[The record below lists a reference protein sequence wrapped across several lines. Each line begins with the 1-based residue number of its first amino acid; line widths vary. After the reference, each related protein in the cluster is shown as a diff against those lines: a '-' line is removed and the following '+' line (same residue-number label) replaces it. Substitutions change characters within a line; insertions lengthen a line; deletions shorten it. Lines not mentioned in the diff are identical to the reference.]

1 MNLFPL
7 ICITGIPDTT
17 TGNKRNNRKVCAF
30 LHTQTEHLP
39 IARQARIGMDRKAI
53 YKIIE
58 RDDSG
63 SNISKIYDYF
73 MMLMVV
79 ISIVPLHFKEQTRL
93 FIIFDQ
99 VSVVAFI
106 IDYLLRWFTTDLKHP
121 SRKPLLAFV
130 AYPFSLMAIIDMLSI
145 LPSLGILN
153 RGMKVF
159 RIVRLLKL
167 GRVFRFLRYSKRIE
181 ILVRVIKK
189 ERHVLLTVLGIATFY
204 IFATA
209 LLMFNVELNKASDSG
224 VIVFDTFFDA
234 LYWATTTLTTVGY
247 GDVYPVSDFGRA
259 VSMLSS
265 LFGVAVIALPSGV
278 ITASY
283 LEELRKNKKEDEYDN

>member
-1 MNLFPL
+1 M
-7 ICITGIPDTT
+7 
-17 TGNKRNNRKVCAF
+17 
-30 LHTQTEHLP
+30 
-39 IARQARIGMDRKAI
+39 GMDRKAI
-53 YKIIE
+53 YTIIE

-63 SNISKIYDYF
+63 STVSKIYDYF
-73 MMLMVV
+73 MMLMVAV
-79 ISIVPLHFKEQTRL
+79 SIIPLLFKEQTRL
-93 FIIFDQ
+93 FVVFDQ
-99 VSVVAFI
+99 ISVAAFI
-106 IDYLLRWFTTDLKHP
+106 IDYLLRWFTADLKHP
-121 SRKPLLAFV
+121 SQKPILAFI

-145 LPSLGILN
+145 LPSVGLLN

-159 RIVRLLKL
+159 RIVRLLKIS
-167 GRVFRFLRYSKRIE
+167 RVFRFLRYSKRIE
-181 ILVRVIKK
+181 ILIRVIKK
-189 ERHVLLTVLGIATFY
+189 ERHVLLTVLGIAAFY

-209 LLMFNVELNKASDSG
+209 LLMFNVELNKTSESG

-247 GDVYPVSDFGRA
+247 GDVYPVSDFGRV

-283 LEELRKNKKEDEYDN
+283 LEEIRKNKKEDEHDNQ

>member
-1 MNLFPL
+1 MN
-7 ICITGIPDTT
+7 
-17 TGNKRNNRKVCAF
+17 
-30 LHTQTEHLP
+30 
-39 IARQARIGMDRKAI
+39 RKAI
-53 YKIIE
+53 YTIIE

-73 MMLMVV
+73 MMSMVV
-79 ISIVPLHFKEQTRL
+79 ISIIPLLFKEQTRL

-106 IDYLLRWFTTDLKHP
+106 IDYLLRWFTIDLKHP
-121 SRKPLLAFV
+121 SRKPILAFM

-167 GRVFRFLRYSKRIE
+167 ARVFRFLRYSKRIE
-181 ILVRVIKK
+181 ILIRVIKK
-189 ERHVLLTVLGIATFY
+189 ERHVLLTVLGIVAFY

-209 LLMFNVELNKASDSG
+209 LLMFNVELNKANNSR
-224 VIVFDTFFDA
+224 I
-234 LYWATTTLTTVGY
+234 W
-247 GDVYPVSDFGRA
+247 
-259 VSMLSS
+259 
-265 LFGVAVIALPSGV
+265 
-278 ITASY
+278 
-283 LEELRKNKKEDEYDN
+283 

>member
-1 MNLFPL
+1 
-7 ICITGIPDTT
+7 
-17 TGNKRNNRKVCAF
+17 
-30 LHTQTEHLP
+30 
-39 IARQARIGMDRKAI
+39 MDRKAI

-79 ISIVPLHFKEQTRL
+79 ISIIPLLFKEQTPL

-121 SRKPLLAFV
+121 SRKLLLAFV

-167 GRVFRFLRYSKRIE
+167 SRVFRFLRYSKRIE

-283 LEELRKNKKEDEYDN
+283 LEELRKNKKEDEYDNQQSA

>member
-1 MNLFPL
+1 MN
-7 ICITGIPDTT
+7 
-17 TGNKRNNRKVCAF
+17 RN
-30 LHTQTEHLP
+30 T
-39 IARQARIGMDRKAI
+39 I
-53 YKIIE
+53 YTIIE
-58 RDDSG
+58 PDNSE
-63 SNISKIYDYF
+63 STISKTYDIF

-79 ISIVPLHFKEQTRL
+79 ISIVPLLFSEQTQL

-99 VSVVAFI
+99 ISVTAFI
-106 IDYLLRWFTTDLKHP
+106 VDYLLRWFTVDIKKQ
-121 SRKPLLAFV
+121 SQNPLLAFIS
-130 AYPFSLMAIIDMLSI
+130 YPFSLMAIIDILSI

-167 GRVFRFLRYSKRIE
+167 ARVFRFLRYSKRIE
-181 ILVRVIKK
+181 ILARVLKK
-189 ERHVLLTVLGIATFY
+189 ERHVLLTVLGIAAFY

-209 LLMFNVELNKASDSG
+209 LIMFNVELNKATESG
-224 VIVFDTFFDA
+224 VVVFDTFFDA

-247 GDVYPVSDFGRA
+247 GDVYPVSDFGR
-259 VSMLSS
+259 VISMLSS

-283 LEELRKNKKEDEYDN
+283 LEELRKNNKNNEYNNQ

>member
-1 MNLFPL
+1 MGMN
-7 ICITGIPDTT
+7 
-17 TGNKRNNRKVCAF
+17 
-30 LHTQTEHLP
+30 
-39 IARQARIGMDRKAI
+39 RKAI
-53 YKIIE
+53 YTIIE

-73 MMLMVV
+73 MMSMVV
-79 ISIVPLHFKEQTRL
+79 ISIIPLLFKEQTRL

-106 IDYLLRWFTTDLKHP
+106 IDYLLRWFTIDLKHP
-121 SRKPLLAFV
+121 SRKPILAFM

-167 GRVFRFLRYSKRIE
+167 ARVFRFLRYSKRIE
-181 ILVRVIKK
+181 ILIRVIKK
-189 ERHVLLTVLGIATFY
+189 ERHVLLTVLGIAAFY

-283 LEELRKNKKEDEYDN
+283 LEELRKYKKENEYDNQQSA

>member
-1 MNLFPL
+1 
-7 ICITGIPDTT
+7 
-17 TGNKRNNRKVCAF
+17 
-30 LHTQTEHLP
+30 
-39 IARQARIGMDRKAI
+39 MDRKAI
-53 YKIIE
+53 YTIIE

-63 SNISKIYDYF
+63 STVSKIYDYF

-79 ISIVPLHFKEQTRL
+79 ISIIPLLFKEQTRL
-93 FIIFDQ
+93 FVIFDQ
-99 VSVVAFI
+99 ISVVAFI
-106 IDYLLRWFTTDLKHP
+106 FDYLLRWITADIKHH
-121 SRKPLLAFV
+121 SQKPILSFV
-130 AYPFSLMAIIDMLSI
+130 AYPFSAMAIIDMLSI

-167 GRVFRFLRYSKRIE
+167 ARVFRFLRYSKRIE
-181 ILVRVIKK
+181 ILVKVIKK
-189 ERHVLLTVLGIATFY
+189 ERHVLLTVLGIAVFY

-209 LLMFNVELNKASDSG
+209 LLMFNVELNKASESG

-283 LEELRKNKKEDEYDN
+283 LEELRKNKKEDEYDNQQSA

>member
-1 MNLFPL
+1 
-7 ICITGIPDTT
+7 
-17 TGNKRNNRKVCAF
+17 
-30 LHTQTEHLP
+30 
-39 IARQARIGMDRKAI
+39 
-53 YKIIE
+53 
-58 RDDSG
+58 
-63 SNISKIYDYF
+63 
-73 MMLMVV
+73 
-79 ISIVPLHFKEQTRL
+79 
-93 FIIFDQ
+93 
-99 VSVVAFI
+99 
-106 IDYLLRWFTTDLKHP
+106 
-121 SRKPLLAFV
+121 
-130 AYPFSLMAIIDMLSI
+130 
-145 LPSLGILN
+145 
-153 RGMKVF
+153 MKVF

-167 GRVFRFLRYSKRIE
+167 ARVFRFLRYSKRIE
-181 ILVRVIKK
+181 ILIRVIKK
-189 ERHVLLTVLGIATFY
+189 ERHVLFTVLGIATFY

-283 LEELRKNKKEDEYDN
+283 LEELRKNKKEDEYDNQQSA

>member
-1 MNLFPL
+1 M
-7 ICITGIPDTT
+7 
-17 TGNKRNNRKVCAF
+17 
-30 LHTQTEHLP
+30 
-39 IARQARIGMDRKAI
+39 GMDRKAI
-53 YKIIE
+53 YTIIE

-73 MMLMVV
+73 MMSMVV
-79 ISIVPLHFKEQTRL
+79 ISIIPLLFKEQTRL

-121 SRKPLLAFV
+121 SRKPILAFI

-145 LPSLGILN
+145 LPSIGVLN

-167 GRVFRFLRYSKRIE
+167 ARVFRFIRYSKRIE
-181 ILVRVIKK
+181 ILIKVIKK
-189 ERHVLLTVLGIATFY
+189 ERHVLLTVLGIAAFY

-209 LLMFNVELNKASDSG
+209 LIMFNVELNKATESG
-224 VIVFDTFFDA
+224 IVVFDTFFDA

-259 VSMLSS
+259 VSMFSS
-265 LFGVAVIALPSGV
+265 LFGVAIIALPSGV

-283 LEELRKNKKEDEYDN
+283 LEELRKNKKDNHEQ